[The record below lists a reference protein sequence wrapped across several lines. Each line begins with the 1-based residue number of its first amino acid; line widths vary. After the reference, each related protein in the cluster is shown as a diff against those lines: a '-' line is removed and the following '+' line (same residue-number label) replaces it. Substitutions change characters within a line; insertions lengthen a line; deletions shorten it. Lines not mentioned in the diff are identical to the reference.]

1 MHLHTMIPKLIGDI
15 ILSQIKTS
23 IIELPIGPEVKSL
36 VVLVQLMLWL
46 ILEV

>member
-1 MHLHTMIPKLIGDI
+1 MLLHTMTPKLIGDT
-15 ILSQIKTS
+15 ILNQIKIS
-23 IIELPIGPEVKSL
+23 IIEPHIGPEVKLL